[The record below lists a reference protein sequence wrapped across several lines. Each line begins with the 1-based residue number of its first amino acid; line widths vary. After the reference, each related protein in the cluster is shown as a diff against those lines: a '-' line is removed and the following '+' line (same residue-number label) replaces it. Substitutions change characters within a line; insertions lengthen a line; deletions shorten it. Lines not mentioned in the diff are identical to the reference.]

1 MAGKLLYA
9 RDSVCLC
16 VCLSVSLY
24 LSLLD
29 SLENTGLRVP
39 LAWPLCVSSPLR
51 TGDPFKCV
59 GAGPIDEAIP
69 PSCAVRA
76 LPIHPIPPGHQHYT
90 FFLGDK
96 LLSELPAKGKW
107 TGTFIPKSLRLHSQQ
122 LKVFPVGDRET
133 QQL

>member
-1 MAGKLLYA
+1 MPETV
-9 RDSVCLC
+9 SVY
-16 VCLSVSLY
+16 VSIFLSLST
-24 LSLLD
+24 SLLD

-76 LPIHPIPPGHQHYT
+76 LPVHPISPGHQHYT
-90 FFLGDK
+90 FF
-96 LLSELPAKGKW
+96 
-107 TGTFIPKSLRLHSQQ
+107 
-122 LKVFPVGDRET
+122 
-133 QQL
+133 